1 MIESQTLHP
10 AFQPGW
16 DLEDIRLAFFK
27 CTRWQVEE
35 TLDPINCPFHY
46 FCDSV
51 YPGHYPQVV
60 DILVLLLATA
70 SYLATLVIMLID
82 ISRRGRP
89 CLSQSKRLFLPSGP
103 LSLPLILLALAK
115 GLRINILY
123 PFSCIAP
130 AILQLVQISSL
141 AFDNGVDK
149 DPRYAFLEASTI
161 SGILHASVYLDS
173 IILPYYTGIDALASS
188 TFSGECLSC
197 MCRKQVLVAGGK
209 LISYRGLSVTTFCV
223 MGGLCLRIVCRLSTE
238 NKAKTLTI
246 KSLLENLAWILITK
260 DCVYLV
266 ANTRAEQPLLQA
278 AAFGGILLLICL
290 HGLKVLCIRIT
301 QSHRWGWNDVYG
313 RWVWGLNIITTRRSS
328 CIECT
333 WLRFAQ
339 RHHLSCIG
347 RPNVQLNSHHRLI
360 VERISWLFGPQITI
374 VNGMNE
380 GANPFFF
387 LDL

>member
-115 GLRINILY
+115 GSRINILY

-197 MCRKQVLVAGGK
+197 MCRKQDRLQTVNGEQSKNLNYQVPLGEFS
-209 LISYRGLSVTTFCV
+209 LDLDHQRL
-223 MGGLCLRIVCRLSTE
+223 RLSGGEHSGRT
-238 NKAKTLTI
+238 T
-246 KSLLENLAWILITK
+246 
-260 DCVYLV
+260 
-266 ANTRAEQPLLQA
+266 A
-278 AAFGGILLLICL
+278 A
-290 HGLKVLCIRIT
+290 
-301 QSHRWGWNDVYG
+301 
-313 RWVWGLNIITTRRSS
+313 SS
-328 CIECT
+328 CCFWWHTAINLPSWT
-333 WLRFAQ
+333 QGVMHSNYA
-339 RHHLSCIG
+339 IA
-347 RPNVQLNSHHRLI
+347 PVRLK
-360 VERISWLFGPQITI
+360 
-374 VNGMNE
+374 
-380 GANPFFF
+380 
-387 LDL
+387 

>member
-115 GLRINILY
+115 GSRINILY

-246 KSLLENLAWILITK
+246 KSLLESLAWILITK

-266 ANTRAEQPLLQA
+266 ANTPAEQPLLQA

-301 QSHRWGWNDVYG
+301 QSHR
-313 RWVWGLNIITTRRSS
+313 
-328 CIECT
+328 
-333 WLRFAQ
+333 
-339 RHHLSCIG
+339 
-347 RPNVQLNSHHRLI
+347 
-360 VERISWLFGPQITI
+360 
-374 VNGMNE
+374 
-380 GANPFFF
+380 
-387 LDL
+387 